1 MNLLFTWWLR
11 TQIQWSYKS
20 AVQRLATDTQVDTD
34 IPTRFPASQDGELN
48 MGGRGGGDTTVHNH
62 TAEDSGLESTSK
74 MPSGNFR

>member
-34 IPTRFPASQDGELN
+34 IPTMFPASQDGELN
-48 MGGRGGGDTTVHNH
+48 MGGRGRGHNCPQPH
-62 TAEDSGLESTSK
+62 C
-74 MPSGNFR
+74 

>member
-34 IPTRFPASQDGELN
+34 IPTMFPASQDGELN
-48 MGGRGGGDTTVHNH
+48 MGRRGGGDTTVHNH

>member
-1 MNLLFTWWLR
+1 MDRQPGALTDESSRN
-11 TQIQWSYKS
+11 YKS

-34 IPTRFPASQDGELN
+34 IPTMFPASQDGELN
-48 MGGRGGGDTTVHNH
+48 MGRRGGGDTTVHNH

>member
-34 IPTRFPASQDGELN
+34 IPTRFPASQEGELN